1 MSYGEIVG
9 EGLADNL
16 ALGVDVPC
24 INSIGVGIPEPL
36 HVAGFVDEVGSGAR
50 SVKSDDVALGVH
62 PVIHGH
68 AVGKP
73 CERAVVKEKTVH
85 AAGLVA
91 IVDAAYE
98 IALRV
103 DGAGNDAVGK

>member
-1 MSYGEIVG
+1 MPYGKVVG
-9 EGLADNL
+9 EGLADNF
-16 ALGVDVPC
+16 ALRVDVPC
-24 INSIGVGIPEPL
+24 IDSVGVGIPEPL

-85 AAGLVA
+85 AACLVA